1 MTLSTL
7 ASLAS
12 LASSSRPGCHS
23 QTSQGQRQRTEN
35 PDISCQVTINPKCR
49 IRLFCFFLRSCPAS
63 CPKEEWWH
71 CSQRHRTRD
80 RRVHP
85 MVELKVI
92 PRCKHP
98 TAISEQDLGDRLNA
112 SGVDQVDR
120 VESLAVARPN
130 CTVSSRAGVKVSE
143 RIASWHGLQHSD
155 ILATPVSEEVRHAE
169 TFLVQ
174 PLQWQDAIVA
184 SNRKVVHGDD
194 LLYRFFQSALI
205 DENAAFAAIPQ
216 LLLATMGIW
225 LPLDVYAQWPVVLPW
240 VVRDPSCRGRKSA
253 GLPDQWSSP
262 NKIGLLRDDNSMI
275 KSFPRAL
282 PVASPGRAHL
292 HGARMGTEF
301 VAAHVWRTP
310 IETEVLASRLPQ
322 LNSFV
327 PNLVWLPGQIAK
339 LTDREGSV
347 VQETLQAMSW
357 AIYRT
362 AHVDSHLR
370 DIVEEAWNLLP
381 RPSREISDIDSADLN
396 WFVSTPCSSQRAGS
410 DWTRYWPR
418 CGNWRAVCRFRARS

>member
-1 MTLSTL
+1 M
-7 ASLAS
+7 
-12 LASSSRPGCHS
+12 
-23 QTSQGQRQRTEN
+23 
-35 PDISCQVTINPKCR
+35 
-49 IRLFCFFLRSCPAS
+49 
-63 CPKEEWWH
+63 
-71 CSQRHRTRD
+71 
-80 RRVHP
+80 
-85 MVELKVI
+85 
-92 PRCKHP
+92 
-98 TAISEQDLGDRLNA
+98 
-112 SGVDQVDR
+112 
-120 VESLAVARPN
+120 
-130 CTVSSRAGVKVSE
+130 
-143 RIASWHGLQHSD
+143 
-155 ILATPVSEEVRHAE
+155 
-169 TFLVQ
+169 
-174 PLQWQDAIVA
+174 A

-205 DENAAFAAIPQ
+205 DENAAFAAVPQ

-396 WFVSTPCSSQRAGS
+396 WFVSTPLFFTTRRKRLDTVLAALRQLEGGLPLQSKVLT
-410 DWTRYWPR
+410 TRYTDGLP
-418 CGNWRAVCRFRARS
+418 GVPPAARTSLLARLEAFVPPFPSAS